1 VTSEEA
7 NPLSQ
12 MCGNWE
18 SCRILYLDGLW
29 SASRYKQPRRRRDR
43 RPRRAGRGHNNH
55 DVLHLKAPC
64 A

>member
-1 VTSEEA
+1 MTSEGA

-18 SCRILYLDGLW
+18 SCRITYLDGIW
-29 SASRYKQPRRRRDR
+29 SASRYKQPHQRRD
-43 RPRRAGRGHNNH
+43 RAGRGHNNH
-55 DVLHLKAPC
+55 DVLHSC

>member
-1 VTSEEA
+1 MTSEGA
-7 NPLSQ
+7 NAVSQ

-29 SASRYKQPRRRRDR
+29 SASRYKEPRQRRY
-43 RPRRAGRGHNNH
+43 RAGRCHNNH
-55 DVLHLKAPC
+55 DVLHLKASC